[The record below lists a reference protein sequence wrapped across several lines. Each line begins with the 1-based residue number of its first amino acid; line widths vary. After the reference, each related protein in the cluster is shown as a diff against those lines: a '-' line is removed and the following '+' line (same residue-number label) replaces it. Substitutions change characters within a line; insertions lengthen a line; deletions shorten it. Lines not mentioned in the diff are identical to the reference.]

1 MKERSKHSVAS
12 EGAVLAGILQYGSD
26 AFVDV
31 SDIVNIS
38 TFTQEE
44 NQIVFACAS
53 KVLENSSVVDLPS
66 VLSAAES
73 LGLSSAYSERVPK
86 DYIKNLLGF
95 SIELENVRNHAV
107 KLSKLDL
114 TRDLIRAAKQVISNA
129 SEVTGDES
137 IDHLLRMGE
146 SPFFELSSSLNNSV
160 ENKPTVLGSDVDEYV
175 QYLADNQCDM
185 LGISSGYKRFDQAI
199 GGGFRRKCVD
209 LIAARPKTG
218 KSMLADNVG
227 FHIAANLNIPVL
239 ILDTEMSKE
248 DHINRL
254 LARFSS
260 ISINDIAT
268 GSFADSSAGKEKIDQ
283 ASAKF
288 KEAPL
293 HYISIAGRPFE
304 ETLSIMRRWI
314 VQHVGTDENGRT
326 NDCMIIYDYLK
337 LMHSAQIN
345 DNMQEYQVLG
355 FQITELHNFTV
366 KYDVPCLSFVQ
377 LNRDGITKES
387 TDVVSGSDRLVWLC
401 SSFSIFKTKSDEEI
415 AEDGG
420 ASGNRKLIPLV
431 ARHGGGLNDDYDYI
445 NMNMRGE
452 IATIDEGMTKS
463 ELLNATS
470 QEQDGFNNT
479 VEKQDSFSFDTSPSD
494 EEEPFQ

>member
-1 MKERSKHSVAS
+1 MKERSKHSAAS

-44 NQIVFACAS
+44 NQIVFACVS

-86 DYIKNLLGF
+86 DYVKNLLGF
-95 SIELENVRNHAV
+95 SVELENVRNHAV

-137 IDHLLRMGE
+137 IDELLRMGE
-146 SPFFELSSSLNNSV
+146 SPFFELSTSLNNSV
-160 ENKPTVLGSDVDEYV
+160 ENKPKVLGEDVDGYV
-175 QYLADNQCDM
+175 QYLADNQCDL
-185 LGISSGYKRFDQAI
+185 LGISSGYQRYDQAI
-199 GGGFRRKCVD
+199 GGGFRRKAVD
-209 LIAARPKTG
+209 LIGARPKTG
-218 KSMLADNVG
+218 KSMFADNVG
-227 FHIAANLNIPVL
+227 FHIAANLDIPVL
-239 ILDTEMSKE
+239 MLDTEMSKE
-248 DHINRL
+248 DHITRL
-254 LARFSS
+254 LAKFSS

-268 GSFADSSAGKEKIDQ
+268 GSFADSSAGREKVDQ

-288 KEAPL
+288 KEIPL
-293 HYISIAGRPFE
+293 HYVSISGKAFE
-304 ETLSIMRRWI
+304 ETLSIMRRW
-314 VQHVGTDENGRT
+314 VLQEVGVDENGRT

-337 LMHSAQIN
+337 LMNSSQISN
-345 DNMQEYQVLG
+345 NMQEHQVLG
-355 FQITELHNFTV
+355 FQMTELHNFTV

-387 TDVVSGSDRLVWLC
+387 GGVVSGSDRILWLC
-401 SSFSIFKTKSDEEI
+401 GSFSIFKTKSDEEI

-420 ASGNRKLIPLV
+420 ASGNRKLIPLET
-431 ARHGGGLNDDYDYI
+431 RHGAGLSDGYDYI

-463 ELLNATS
+463 ELLNSTS
-470 QEQDGFNNT
+470 QGQDGFNNT
-479 VEKQDSFSFDTSPSD
+479 VEKQDSFSFDTSTED

>member
-1 MKERSKHSVAS
+1 MEEKILSIAS
-12 EGAVLAGILQYGSD
+12 ERAVLAGVLQYGSD
-26 AFVDV
+26 AFIDID
-31 SDIVNIS
+31 DIVNVS

-44 NQIVFACAS
+44 NQIVFACIS
-53 KVLENSSVVDLPS
+53 KVLENSTAIDLPS
-66 VLSAAES
+66 ILSAAEG
-73 LGLSSAYSERVPK
+73 LGLASTYNERVPK
-86 DYIKNLLGF
+86 GYTKTLFGF
-95 SIELENVRNHAV
+95 DVKLENVRQH
-107 KLSKLDL
+107 
-114 TRDLIRAAKQVISNA
+114 AAKLKRLEIARDIRLRAKKVISDI
-129 SEVTGDES
+129 SQVTGDES
-137 IDHLLRMGE
+137 IDSLISIGE
-146 SPFFELSSSLNNSV
+146 SPFFELSTSLNSSS
-160 ENKPTVLGSDVDEYV
+160 ESKPVALGDNVDEYV
-175 QYLADNQCDM
+175 QHLADNKCEM
-185 LGISSGYKRFDQAI
+185 MGISSGYKRFDQAI

-254 LARFSS
+254 LAKFSS

-283 ASAKF
+283 AAAKF
-288 KEAPL
+288 REAPL
-293 HYISIAGRPFE
+293 DYIAIAGKPFE

-314 VQHVGTDENGRT
+314 VKRVGFDENGKT

-337 LMHSAQIN
+337 LMHSSQIN
-345 DNMQEYQVLG
+345 DSMKEFQVLG
-355 FQITELHNFTV
+355 FQITQLHNFTV
-366 KYDVPCLSFVQ
+366 QYDVPCLSFVQ

-420 ASGNRKLIPLV
+420 ASGNRKLIPV
-431 ARHGGGLNDDYDYI
+431 VSRHGGGLNDDYDYI

-463 ELLNATS
+463 ELLHSTS

-479 VEKQDSFSFDTSPSD
+479 VEKQDSFSFDTSTED